1 MKHPKR
7 IISSNAN
14 TKFKLTNF
22 YEPSGAAT
30 ARPDNKSVQKMPFKP
45 SYDGQM
51 YSYGAVNMRDKKNKE
66 NHEPQKHMKS

>member
-22 YEPSGAAT
+22 YEPSGAAA

-45 SYDGQM
+45 MTDGCIATVQ
-51 YSYGAVNMRDKKNKE
+51 
-66 NHEPQKHMKS
+66 